1 MEDLNYTH
9 SIVMLCINGFLKWLT
24 FNPQVILRYLY
35 YPYFIGKEIDS
46 LRETVEL
53 SKVKVGFER

>member
-1 MEDLNYTH
+1 
-9 SIVMLCINGFLKWLT
+9 MLCINGFLEWLT

-35 YPYFIGKEIDS
+35 YPYFTGKEIDS
-46 LRETVEL
+46 LRETAEL